1 MLITQVY
8 KKKRVTLS
16 YHTEHA
22 TIGNALVKTC
32 FWSATTTFLI
42 FKRWYSADR
51 KNCILLPK
59 TFFWLSDCIFA
70 YSKNL
75 KSGSPGL
82 PVESVRAFSVSSL
95 TWTSIYNAHWVFF
108 LSFFD
113 YLIILRISWDKTL
126 SMSTLTNY
134 SQHIQFSFFH
144 RMIRRACAHA
154 VSKEPSTTIDI
165 K

>member
-22 TIGNALVKTC
+22 TIGNALVKSC

-95 TWTSIYNAHWVFF
+95 TWTSIYNEHWVFF
-108 LSFFD
+108 FLFLITWSFYAF
-113 YLIILRISWDKTL
+113 LETRRFLWAHWQIIA
-126 SMSTLTNY
+126 N
-134 SQHIQFSFFH
+134 SFNFH
-144 RMIRRACAHA
+144 SFTEWSDELAHMQ
-154 VSKEPSTTIDI
+154 SRKSLQQL
-165 K
+165 